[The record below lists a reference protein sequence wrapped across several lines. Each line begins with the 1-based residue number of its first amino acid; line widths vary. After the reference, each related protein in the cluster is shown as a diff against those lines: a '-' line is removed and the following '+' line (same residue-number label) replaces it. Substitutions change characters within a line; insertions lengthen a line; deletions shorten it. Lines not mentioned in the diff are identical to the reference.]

1 MTNINPNANA
11 NSIADANI
19 NASSNPNLKNK
30 FFSSLDSIKFAQ
42 NFYQQFISGLK
53 TIFAIFSKNSSKDD
67 SDYTNIISS
76 EIDEAIKNNL
86 VVYDKLSELVDMQCH
101 EQIKENMQ
109 EFAVSAEAL
118 NLKVS
123 DNIMPDI
130 NAALKAINFSEST
143 PQNEEIAE
151 YLYNKVL
158 HKTQELYYNER
169 NFIKKNK
176 DRFNFIEEFRKSNKV
191 YIENNVCIKEHIKIE
206 EDFEK
211 YLESEKDVFFT
222 YLSSLLETS
231 LEFIVQKEKLLI
243 NSYNNMIKKGFKVFD
258 VKERAKYLNAPANAN
273 APTPT
278 TDTNAT
284 DASPANT
291 TAASAAAAHANT
303 TARANAIITKVGTTT
318 APALT
323 STPETTTTAAS
334 ATNANTTA
342 ASAAAAHAKTTARAN
357 AIITQARTNSHHNQ
371 DELSELLE
379 KITIAKK
386 DSQILAARAEYAKIL
401 LFSEEMVL
409 QEQDTKHKIILTK
422 KQIAIQKKNNA
433 LERKEIQEINAQTR
447 MIRAQTFAIKAK
459 DEAAKLFMER
469 AKVDVCRAKA
479 SIAQTRVKA
488 QEQKTLAAQAR
499 EQEMSIKL
507 EQTKALQAFIK
518 SKIEMKSIQESIK
531 EVKATG
537 VIAALEGVSA
547 VGEVMV
553 I

>member
-1 MTNINPNANA
+1 MTNLNSNPNPIANARADPSANPIENANPIPNTSPNPNA
-11 NSIADANI
+11 SP
-19 NASSNPNLKNK
+19 NPNLKNK

-42 NFYQQFISGLK
+42 NFYHQFISGIK

-86 VVYDKLSELVDMQCH
+86 PIYNKLQEIADMKCH

-109 EFAVSAEAL
+109 EFACSAEAL

-211 YLESEKDVFFT
+211 YLESEKDVFFI
-222 YLSSLLETS
+222 YLSSVLDTS
-231 LEFIVQKEKLLI
+231 LEFIIQKEKLLI
-243 NSYNNMIKKGFKVFD
+243 NLYHNRYV
-258 VKERAKYLNAPANAN
+258 
-273 APTPT
+273 T
-278 TDTNAT
+278 
-284 DASPANT
+284 
-291 TAASAAAAHANT
+291 ASAASTPGTPAPGAASSTATFSTGTPSAATPSTATAVHAST
-303 TARANAIITKVGTTT
+303 TATAVHASTT
-318 APALT
+318 ATANSPT
-323 STPETTTTAAS
+323 NPTT
-334 ATNANTTA
+334 NTKA
-342 ASAAAAHAKTTARAN
+342 PD
-357 AIITQARTNSHHNQ
+357 HNQ
-371 DELSELLE
+371 DELSELLA

-433 LERKEIQEINAQTR
+433 FERKEIQEINAQTR
-447 MIRAQTFAIKAK
+447 MIRAETFAIKAK

-469 AKVDVCRAKA
+469 AKVDVYRAKT

-488 QEQKTLAAQAR
+488 QEQKTLAAEVRA
-499 EQEMSIKL
+499 QEMSVKL
-507 EQTKALQAFIK
+507 DQTKALQALLK
-518 SKIEMKSIQESIK
+518 SKIEMKTIQESIK
-531 EVKATG
+531 EARATG
-537 VIAALEGVSA
+537 VISALESVSA

>member
-1 MTNINPNANA
+1 MNNI
-11 NSIADANI
+11 NSIA
-19 NASSNPNLKNK
+19 NPNLKNK
-30 FFSSLDSIKFAQ
+30 FFSSLTSIKFAQ
-42 NFYQQFISGLK
+42 NFYDQFISGIK

-76 EIDEAIKNNL
+76 EIDNDIKQNL
-86 VVYDKLSELVDMQCH
+86 TVYDKLSELVDMQCH
-101 EQIKENMQ
+101 EKIKENIE
-109 EFAVSAEAL
+109 EFSISAEEF
-118 NLKVS
+118 NQKIS

-130 NAALKAINFSEST
+130 DAALKAINFSEST
-143 PQNEEIAE
+143 PENDQKSE
-151 YLYNKVL
+151 
-158 HKTQELYYNER
+158 ELYIKVRHTTQDFYYNDKNFTKKDKER
-169 NFIKKNK
+169 F
-176 DRFNFIEEFRKSNKV
+176 DFIEEFRKSNKV
-191 YIENNVCIKEHIKIE
+191 YLKNNVCIKEHIKIE
-206 EDFEK
+206 EDFEA

-222 YLSSLLETS
+222 YLSSVLDTS
-231 LEFIVQKEKLLI
+231 LEFIVQKESLLI
-243 NSYNNMIKKGFKVFD
+243 NSYNNRIKKGFKVFD
-258 VKERAKYLNAPANAN
+258 EKERAKYIN
-273 APTPT
+273 APTNATAITST
-278 TDTNAT
+278 TDSAT
-284 DASPANT
+284 ATSL
-291 TAASAAAAHANT
+291 AAAHAAHANT
-303 TARANAIITKVGTTT
+303 TARVNV
-318 APALT
+318 
-323 STPETTTTAAS
+323 
-334 ATNANTTA
+334 
-342 ASAAAAHAKTTARAN
+342 
-357 AIITQARTNSHHNQ
+357 IITQATTTPHHNQ

-518 SKIEMKSIQESIK
+518 SKIEMK
-531 EVKATG
+531 G
-537 VIAALEGVSA
+537 L
-547 VGEVMV
+547 
-553 I
+553 